1 MNQSELTSIARQLVA
16 EGKGILAADE
26 STGTI
31 TRRFQAVG
39 VESTEDT
46 RRAYREMLFTAPG
59 IESHLSGVILY
70 DETIRQNA
78 STGTPLREILSAKGI
93 LPGIKVDT
101 GAKPL
106 ALFPG
111 ETITEGLDGLRER
124 IAEYVEMG
132 AKFAKWRA
140 VITIGRD
147 QATGARTPTPYAIRA
162 NAQAMARYAALCQ
175 KGGLV
180 PIVEPEVL
188 IDGDHTIQRSEEV
201 TTEVLWTTFDEL
213 AAHRVFL
220 EGLLLKPSMVIS
232 GTKSAERANA
242 QAVATATIRT
252 LRRTVPPA
260 VPGIVFLSGGQTPE
274 QATEHLSLMNQMEDL
289 PWEVSFSY
297 ARALQG
303 PAMEAWR
310 GRAGNVA
317 QAQRLFYQ
325 RVRLAGAARMGAY
338 RASMEASA

>member
-1 MNQSELTSIARQLVA
+1 MNQSELTSVARQLVA

-31 TRRFQAVG
+31 TRRFKAVG

-46 RRAYREMLFTAPG
+46 RRAYREMLFTTPG
-59 IESHLSGVILY
+59 IESHLSGIILY

-78 STGTPLREILSAKGI
+78 SSGTPLREMLAVKGI
-93 LPGIKVDT
+93 MPGIKVDT
-101 GAKPL
+101 GAKPM

-147 QATGARTPTPYAIRA
+147 EATGARTPSAYAIRA

-175 KGGLV
+175 EGGLV

-188 IDGDHTIQRSEEV
+188 IDGDHSIQQSEAV

-232 GTKSAERANA
+232 GNKAAEQANA

-252 LRRTVPPA
+252 LRRAVPSA

-274 QATEHLSLMNQMEDL
+274 QATQHLNLMNQMEDL
-289 PWEVSFSY
+289 PWQVSFSF

-310 GRAGNVA
+310 GKDQNVS
-317 QAQRLFYQ
+317 QAQQLFHQ

-338 RASMEASA
+338 KAAMEAGA